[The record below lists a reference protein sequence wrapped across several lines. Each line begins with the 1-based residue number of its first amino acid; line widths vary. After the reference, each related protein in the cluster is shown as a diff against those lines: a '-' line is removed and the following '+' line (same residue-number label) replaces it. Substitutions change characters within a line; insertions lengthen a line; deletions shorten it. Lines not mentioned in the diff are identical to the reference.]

1 MGMNTYKLFFV
12 LSIAVMLLLGNCF
25 PLSAGRMNS
34 FALPESP
41 VDSSTIDKAKSGL
54 SAKPTA
60 QRIENLIQPGIG
72 TLRVT
77 VNVDSATVRVILRDS
92 LCFVRQGNFVLDSI
106 REDVYKVYAEAAG
119 YASETRS
126 ALIVPGAVTHVQI
139 VLEKH
144 EKRGI
149 DFISH
154 NMVTVQGGRFIMGS
168 NDDEDERPPHEVELS
183 DFMIGKYEVTQ
194 LEWESVMA
202 TNPSFWKGD
211 DYPIENVSWDD
222 IQLFLKKLNQQ
233 TGHRYRLPTEA
244 EWEYAARG
252 GPKSKG
258 YMYSGSDSL
267 DEVAW
272 YENNSDGRT
281 HKVGLLKP
289 NELGLYDMNGNVW
302 EWCQDWYDI
311 MYYKH
316 SALKDPQGPAMS
328 ESKVLR
334 GGSWYDDS
342 HAYKTTFRNWYQPRR
357 AFKND
362 GFRLAESK

>member
-1 MGMNTYKLFFV
+1 MIAKNIYFKISLMLFLFCV
-12 LSIAVMLLLGNCF
+12 IMT
-25 PLSAGRMNS
+25 SAGAM
-34 FALPESP
+34 
-41 VDSSTIDKAKSGL
+41 VGIK
-54 SAKPTA
+54 
-60 QRIENLIQPGIG
+60 ENYPGIDSLTATRSKAG
-72 TLRVT
+72 DDMKLPLAGLDSLIRPGLGALHVF
-77 VNVDSATVRVILRDS
+77 VNVESAAVRVILRDS
-92 LCFVRQGNFVLDSI
+92 LCSTQQGSFVIDSL
-106 REDVYKVYAEAAG
+106 REDVYKIYAEAPG
-119 YASETRS
+119 YASESRS
-126 ALIVPGAVTHVQI
+126 ALIAPGAVTNVQI
-139 VLEKH
+139 VMEKQ

-154 NMVTVQGGRFIMGS
+154 NMVFVKGGRFRMGS

-222 IQLFLKKLNQQ
+222 IQTFLKKLNQQ

-252 GPKSKG
+252 GEKSKG
-258 YMYSGSDSL
+258 YLYSGSDSL

-316 SALKDPQGPAMS
+316 SVPKNPPGPATG